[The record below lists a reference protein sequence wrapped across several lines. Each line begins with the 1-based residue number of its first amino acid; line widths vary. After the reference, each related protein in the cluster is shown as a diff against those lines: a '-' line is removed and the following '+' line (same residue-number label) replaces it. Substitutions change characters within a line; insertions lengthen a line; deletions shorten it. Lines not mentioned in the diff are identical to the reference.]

1 MPQSFDPASYYAQ
14 FYRSGLDSDGRISPF
29 HAAGAA
35 NKYNGN
41 AALVSAQTSQ
51 TPQEVWALKI
61 LAVPFLLCIFC
72 L

>member
-14 FYRSGLDSDGRISPF
+14 FYRSGMDGDGRISPF

-51 TPQEVWALKI
+51 TPQEVCAPISL
-61 LAVPFLLCIFC
+61 VFF
-72 L
+72 